1 MAETVTIGQDVEGR
15 LLDTVRRGDAL
26 AMEALKVLLDA
37 IKPVRPAIRSMT
49 PPLVYD
55 FTEELMASQ
64 RKFAEDVLHL
74 TGRRAPASAK

>member
-1 MAETVTIGQDVEGR
+1 MAETVTIGKDVEGR
-15 LLDTVRRGDAL
+15 VLGTVHRGDAL
-26 AMEALKVLLDA
+26 AMEALKVLLDG
-37 IKPVRPAIRSMT
+37 IKPAMPAIRLMT

-74 TGRRAPASAK
+74 TGRLVSTPAK

>member
-1 MAETVTIGQDVEGR
+1 MAEMVTIGHEVEGR

-26 AMEALKVLLDA
+26 AIEALKVLFDA
-37 IKPVRPAIRSMT
+37 IKPVTPAIRSMT

-55 FTEELMASQ
+55 FTEELLVSQ

-74 TGRRAPASAK
+74 TGRLASTAK